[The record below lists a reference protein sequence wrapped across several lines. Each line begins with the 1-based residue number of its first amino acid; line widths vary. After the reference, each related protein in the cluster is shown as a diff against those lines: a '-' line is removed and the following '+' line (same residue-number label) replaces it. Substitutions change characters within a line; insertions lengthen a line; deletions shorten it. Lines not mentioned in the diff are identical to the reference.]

1 MWQREITNN
10 RQVQIVP
17 FHWAHPYAMDLREF
31 DKRAFDNIP
40 NYQDM
45 LKAFQAEGG
54 ACTALWRGKIVACLG
69 CNNMWPGVSEAW
81 MITSIEFPNISVTVT
96 RAAIRYFNKIAIEH
110 KLKRLQITVD
120 VENELAMRW
129 AKMLK
134 FTPEG
139 VMRKYGAGGTDH
151 MMFARIYE

>member
-54 ACTALWRGKIVACLG
+54 AMYRIMARQD
-69 CNNMWPGVSEAW
+69 
-81 MITSIEFPNISVTVT
+81 
-96 RAAIRYFNKIAIEH
+96 H
-110 KLKRLQITVD
+110 RLPWVQ
-120 VENELAMRW
+120 
-129 AKMLK
+129 
-134 FTPEG
+134 
-139 VMRKYGAGGTDH
+139 
-151 MMFARIYE
+151 